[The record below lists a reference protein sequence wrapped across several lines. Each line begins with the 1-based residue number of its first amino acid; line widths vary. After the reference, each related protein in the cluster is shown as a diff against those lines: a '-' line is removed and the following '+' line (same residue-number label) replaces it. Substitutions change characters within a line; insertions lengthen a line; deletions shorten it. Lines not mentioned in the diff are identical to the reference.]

1 MPIGSAV
8 LGVLVVL
15 GIASWAVTSAS
26 DDEPAPATAPPQTTP
41 GLEETGEARPGERA
55 PDFTVPNLDDGA
67 DVTLGSLLGQPLVVN
82 FWASWCTPC
91 RQEFPALAAAADR
104 YPDVTIVGITWRD
117 IPDDAREFAD
127 EMDATW
133 LLLDGNDND
142 VGDDYG
148 IRGVPQTLFITP
160 DGIIQQRLYSQFT
173 SEEQLDGYI
182 DDLLAAGARS

>member
-1 MPIGSAV
+1 VPIASAA

-41 GLEETGEARPGERA
+41 GLETTNEARPGERA
-55 PDFTVPNLDDGA
+55 PEFTVPNLDDGA
-67 DVTLGSLLGQPLVVN
+67 DVTLGSLLGRPLVVN
-82 FWASWCTPC
+82 FWASWCVPC
-91 RQEFPALAAAADR
+91 RGEFPALAAAVDR

-160 DGIIQQRLYSQFT
+160 DGIIQQRLYSQFS
-173 SEEQLDGYI
+173 SEEQLDSFI
-182 DDLLAAGARS
+182 DDLLASSTAR